1 MHIILVVSELVYNL
15 SIIAMAY
22 AAYTNVVDYHIA
34 FIFALLIIG
43 IIFSISP
50 YMLREV
56 NLLKST
62 GKYSDYDIILK
73 FIMWVQTLYLAH
85 NFFIVT
91 MIINIICMAVTILCK
106 AKMCNEIKTL
116 NISVSDAIS
125 SIKRI
130 DSSYIDPHNPFIIG
144 NFLMIMIFTSFHKNI
159 TEMIISGVI
168 CMVYFGIGIY
178 RIWRNDYISKRDIF
192 LLSVINLVMIILN
205 SFGFRLI
212 TCILWAEFYSKMR
225 DAEGLLLLSWFCDDF
240 FDEEAEGLPLFS

>member
-116 NISVSDAIS
+116 S
-125 SIKRI
+125 
-130 DSSYIDPHNPFIIG
+130 
-144 NFLMIMIFTSFHKNI
+144 
-159 TEMIISGVI
+159 
-168 CMVYFGIGIY
+168 
-178 RIWRNDYISKRDIF
+178 
-192 LLSVINLVMIILN
+192 
-205 SFGFRLI
+205 
-212 TCILWAEFYSKMR
+212 
-225 DAEGLLLLSWFCDDF
+225 
-240 FDEEAEGLPLFS
+240 